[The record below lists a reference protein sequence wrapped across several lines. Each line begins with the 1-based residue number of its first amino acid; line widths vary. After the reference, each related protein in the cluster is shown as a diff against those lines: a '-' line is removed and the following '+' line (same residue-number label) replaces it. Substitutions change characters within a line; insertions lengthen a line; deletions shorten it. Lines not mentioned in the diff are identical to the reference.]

1 MHEHHDVFI
10 AGLEGL
16 RRVTLTFFSREDGGA
31 QLVRSCAPMDFGPS
45 RRANNKSDRYH
56 LWDYDS
62 DRRSHVLGLL
72 PFQIVSI
79 EATNHTFA
87 PAEFVTWS
95 PIEWFYPRD
104 WGVYS

>member
-10 AGLEGL
+10 AGLADL
-16 RRVTLTFFSREDGGA
+16 RRVSLTFFSREDGT
-31 QLVRSCAPMDFGPS
+31 QLARSCAPMDFGPS
-45 RRANNKSDRYH
+45 RRAKDKSDRYH

-62 DRRSHVLGLL
+62 DTRSHVLGLQ

-79 EATNHTFA
+79 EATNLTFE

-104 WGVYS
+104 WGAYS